1 MAGQAVKKIKPH
13 IKYNADVHKPTN
25 ERKYRGLHS
34 LSKCS
39 MTRHKFRF
47 FWGLSN
53 FSQLEKLNFNYE
65 EGLEEHEVPATC
77 FIVRKNIRSWLRVD
91 TQPYTL
97 GRIPSHQSLMC
108 DSK

>member
-39 MTRHKFRF
+39 MTRHKFRL

-77 FIVRKNIRSWLRVD
+77 FIVRKNIRS
-91 TQPYTL
+91 
-97 GRIPSHQSLMC
+97 
-108 DSK
+108 